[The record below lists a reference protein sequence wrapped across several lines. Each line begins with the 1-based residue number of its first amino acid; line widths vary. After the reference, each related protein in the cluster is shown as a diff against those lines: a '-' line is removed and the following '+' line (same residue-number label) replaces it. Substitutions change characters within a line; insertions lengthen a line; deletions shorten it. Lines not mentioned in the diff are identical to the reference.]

1 MAIQL
6 PYSNTITRNY
16 SNFYNLTQE
25 IFLAVLIWE
34 CKRFRHTAEVED
46 IPTNIC
52 RALECNSPQLMRDI
66 ARAWRA
72 CKKGKAVQ
80 VRLTPQLSYYMSP
93 TAPENAAELMNSL
106 QRNAKDRA
114 PRSLYEILQHE
125 RQLWIRINLPTP
137 VMHSC
142 TMDNLYRNAGILMG
156 VCGCK
161 FFSEAMQ
168 DYCAREMRGRNKNYR
183 EPFWDERVAKEY
195 GMNHELE
202 IENMLTRRKFTA
214 RMPHPRVY
222 QHALQHGGKRKL
234 TKLETQVLEQLDALY
249 GNYTAHDSGTLSD
262 FTCNYIMESPEKE
275 KDISLLLP

>member
-16 SNFYNLTQE
+16 SHFYNLTQE

-34 CKRFRHTAEVED
+34 CKRFRRTEVED

-52 RALECNSPQLMRDI
+52 RAVECSTPQLAREI

-72 CKKGKAVQ
+72 CKKGQAVQ
-80 VRLTPQLSYYMSP
+80 LRLSRQLCYYMSP
-93 TAPENAAELMNSL
+93 TAPENAAELMDNL
-106 QRNAKDRA
+106 QRSAKERE
-114 PRSLYEILQHE
+114 PRSLYEILQYE

-137 VMHSC
+137 VMHAC
-142 TMDNLYRNAGILMG
+142 TMNNLYRNAGILMG
-156 VCGCK
+156 AYGCK

-168 DYCAREMRGRNKNYR
+168 DYCAREMRRKNKYYR
-183 EPFWDERVAKEY
+183 EPHWDDRMAAEY
-195 GMNHELE
+195 GLSQELE
-202 IENMLTRRKFTA
+202 VEKMLTRRKFTA

-222 QHALQHGGKRKL
+222 QHALQQGGKRKL
-234 TKLETQVLEQLDALY
+234 TQLETQVLEQLDALY
-249 GNYTAHDSGTLSD
+249 GHFTAHDSGTLSE
-262 FTCNYIMESPEKE
+262 FTCNYILESPEKE